1 MSSIAERY
9 DRSAHAYRCWWG
21 PVLEPTA
28 LGVLDL
34 VGSSIP
40 GDGAGVRLLDIG
52 TGTGALAIAAAE
64 RWPAAHVTGLDGST
78 GMLALARR
86 EVRRR
91 LGREAEG
98 RVEFVPS
105 LADRMPFADASF
117 DVAVSSFVLQLVPH
131 RPRALGE
138 ALRVLRPGGV
148 LGFVTWLVSD
158 TPFAPDEAFDEVLD
172 ELGVDD
178 PEEPE
183 EARAG
188 DFASPAAAAAQLRR
202 AGFREVSARE
212 QMLVHRYDP
221 ATYLDFLEQYA
232 ERGTF
237 LGLDEATA
245 REVRARAAERLARL
259 SPDAFVW
266 RAPVVSVRA
275 RRPSR

>member
-9 DRSAHAYRCWWG
+9 DRSAEAYGRWWG

-40 GDGAGVRLLDIG
+40 GDGDGVHLLDIG

-64 RWPAAHVTGLDGST
+64 RWPAARVTGLDGST
-78 GMLALARR
+78 GMLAVARR
-86 EVRRR
+86 ELRRR
-91 LGREAEG
+91 LGREAG
-98 RVEFVPS
+98 RRVEFVTG

-131 RPRALGE
+131 RPRALAE
-138 ALRVLRPGGV
+138 ARRVLRPGGV
-148 LGFVTWLVSD
+148 LGFVTWLASD
-158 TPFAPDEAFDEVLD
+158 TPFAPDEAFYDVLD

-178 PEEPE
+178 PGDPE

-188 DFASPAAAAAQLRR
+188 DFTSPGAAAAQLRR

-212 QMLVHRYDP
+212 QVLVHRYDP

-237 LGLDEATA
+237 LGLDETTT
-245 REVRARAAERLARL
+245 REVRARATERLARL
-259 SPDAFVW
+259 APDAFAW
-266 RAPVVSVRA
+266 RAPVVSVRG
-275 RRPSR
+275 RRPVD